1 MPPVVGPIARLVED
15 AADLAVSAM
24 SCWEAAYLVKR
35 GRLILPMPIDEW
47 LPAALEGSDMAC
59 LPLDGSTAARA
70 AALADIHRDPADRF
84 IIATALASNRRLLT
98 LDSVVPTYPELAG
111 CWLDVAIGAQF
122 LEGLLARLQAG
133 EQDRY
138 GFSV

>member
-1 MPPVVGPIARLVED
+1 MKLLLDTQIWLRWLLQEFDPLPERIARLVED

-47 LPAALEGSDMAC
+47 LPAAREGSGVAC
-59 LPLDGSTAARA
+59 LPLDGSTATRA

-84 IIATALASNRRLLT
+84 IIATAMVSNRRLLT
-98 LDSVVPTYPELAG
+98 LNSVIPTYPELAG
-111 CWLDVAIGAQF
+111 
-122 LEGLLARLQAG
+122 LLA
-133 EQDRY
+133 
-138 GFSV
+138 